1 VINTIPTSLR
11 SGTLKFSIESTNVG
25 NVELMD
31 VGELQYDF
39 SLKSAQ
45 SVINSIF
52 VIPGS
57 MSLAVT
63 DIADNGM
70 SAYASLSAE
79 LSGSSFVEKSKDVT
93 LRYQPHGSTASN
105 TFTFRLQY
113 NGLQYDAR
121 KGFMTLQ
128 LIPAQVKS
136 EAYSTFFSNMTNG
149 YWPFSGIAPSITLTN
164 VKGGGSVVTNYESV
178 TATQFIQKYLASLDP
193 DAVKLELVSG
203 YDVNILNQ
211 GTRFPSPGF
220 AGILSRTGFAF
231 SNLSP
236 VTSQYDNDPVSA
248 KVQSL
253 AGMECAI
260 TGSAFSV
267 SFYVN
272 RISNSINVS
281 LSNSDLTDIRLV
293 NRERQINAINI
304 IIDTIPLNRTVTGLQ
319 ALPHALASRT
329 KQGTGWLYGSQFV
342 GMNFVAH
349 APQFGRGNIEFD
361 STNTIYNSGATN
373 TYINTDFSNIA
384 QAGVSAYQIALS
396 AVSTQE
402 FQEIE
407 AEVLGISTVK
417 PHQAIKFDSTAPS
430 FTQNKHYRP
439 FSLSYDF
446 KNDKTRIRAHEIP

>member
-1 VINTIPTSLR
+1 
-11 SGTLKFSIESTNVG
+11 
-25 NVELMD
+25 MD

-248 KVQSL
+248 PL
-253 AGMECAI
+253 THYDDAI
-260 TGSAFSV
+260 TERFRPYRHQPTVYLHPKQTVPLQNTTHKRRHPFRLHYTLVRYLVIPTHRPPAAIYLHPRHTA
-267 SFYVN
+267 SF
-272 RISNSINVS
+272 
-281 LSNSDLTDIRLV
+281 IR
-293 NRERQINAINI
+293 
-304 IIDTIPLNRTVTGLQ
+304 
-319 ALPHALASRT
+319 
-329 KQGTGWLYGSQFV
+329 
-342 GMNFVAH
+342 
-349 APQFGRGNIEFD
+349 
-361 STNTIYNSGATN
+361 
-373 TYINTDFSNIA
+373 
-384 QAGVSAYQIALS
+384 
-396 AVSTQE
+396 
-402 FQEIE
+402 
-407 AEVLGISTVK
+407 
-417 PHQAIKFDSTAPS
+417 
-430 FTQNKHYRP
+430 
-439 FSLSYDF
+439 
-446 KNDKTRIRAHEIP
+446 

>member
-1 VINTIPTSLR
+1 MINTIPTSLR
-11 SGTLKFSIESTNVG
+11 SGTLTFSIESTNVA

-39 SLKSAQ
+39 SLKGAQ
-45 SVINSIF
+45 SVINSIY

-57 MSLAVT
+57 MSLSVT
-63 DIADNGM
+63 DIADNGK
-70 SAYASLSAE
+70 SAYESLSAE
-79 LSGSSFVEKSKDVT
+79 LSGSSLVEKSKDVT
-93 LRYQPHGSTASN
+93 LRFRPHGATASN

-121 KGFMTLQ
+121 KGLMTLQ
-128 LIPAQVKS
+128 LIPPQVTS
-136 EAYSTFFSNMTNG
+136 EAYSTFFSNVTNG
-149 YWPFSGIAPSITLTN
+149 YWPYTGLAPTITLTN
-164 VKGGGSVVTNYESV
+164 VKGGGSTVTNYESV
-178 TATQFIQKYLASLDP
+178 TATQFIQKFLASLDP
-193 DAVKLELVSG
+193 NAVKVELVSG

-211 GTRFPSPGF
+211 GTRFPTPGF
-220 AGILSRTGFAF
+220 GGVLSRTGFAF
-231 SNLSP
+231 SNLSSDAP
-236 VTSQYDNDPVSA
+236 QYDNDPVSA

-260 TGSAFSV
+260 TGTAFSV

-272 RISNSINVS
+272 RMTNSINVS
-281 LSNSDLTDIRLV
+281 LSNNDLTDIRLV

-304 IIDTIPLNRTVTGLQ
+304 IIDTIPLNRPVSGLQ
-319 ALPHALASRT
+319 ALPHALADRS

-361 STNTIYNSGATN
+361 STNTIFNSGATN

-384 QAGVSAYQIALS
+384 QAGVSAYQLALS

-402 FQEIE
+402 YQEIE
-407 AEVLGISTVK
+407 AEVLGVSTVK
-417 PHQAIKFDSTAPS
+417 PHQAIKFDTTAPS
-430 FTQNKHYRP
+430 FTRNKHYRP
-439 FSLSYDF
+439 FSFSYDF